1 MPMPPLVRMEH
12 SVILASLFPEI
23 MRQRLL
29 AADVICCEG
38 FLQLIGC
45 RDHASIFRAT
55 QADSCLRNHKL
66 SRLDVTASVQ
76 QKFSERL
83 SSLERVEDRILGGG
97 RNNNAA
103 RG

>member
-1 MPMPPLVRMEH
+1 MLRR
-12 SVILASLFPEI
+12 LFVLGSETDALKANVLSI
-23 MRQRLL
+23 DFQQCVLHR
-29 AADVICCEG
+29 
-38 FLQLIGC
+38 QLIGC